1 MSEIHIDCPHC
12 GASFNVQLEGSP
24 SSMMV
29 FPCAKCQTPLMFF
42 HGEVSELDRQEFA
55 HLRERL
61 SKVLNVVM
69 NQDSS
74 VSEVAES
81 LKKMVDASNARAAER
96 EQAETSAISDEA
108 IDQLQ
113 KDLAEL
119 DAESFLEKL

>member
-1 MSEIHIDCPHC
+1 
-12 GASFNVQLEGSP
+12 
-24 SSMMV
+24 MMV

-74 VSEVAES
+74 VNAVAES